1 MTTELKRMAKKKSLR
16 SPQIPKLE
24 PLLYCEGLS
33 ASEWR
38 NYIDVLDIKLELHD
52 YDWNNYRL
60 STKMSTKE
68 YGELK
73 FEFVD
78 LGIGPCLMKVE
89 TENVIYT
96 FEFATAIF
104 KEHVIR
110 YIQKHIKS
118 WGETYTFNGA
128 EEVID
133 FYNDVLTSPY
143 TVEESRQIIRR
154 RKH

>member
-1 MTTELKRMAKKKSLR
+1 MAKKSRLR
-16 SPQIPKLE
+16 SPQVPNLE
-24 PLLYCEGLS
+24 PLLYGEGLS

-38 NYIDVLDIKLELHD
+38 NYIDVLDTKLELHD
-52 YDWNNYRL
+52 YDWSNYKL

-73 FEFVD
+73 VEFTD
-78 LGIGPCLMKVE
+78 LGFEPCFMKVE
-89 TENVIYT
+89 NENVIYS
-96 FEFATAIF
+96 FRFASAIF
-104 KEHVIR
+104 QEHIVS

-133 FYNDVLTSPY
+133 FYNDVLSSPY
-143 TVEESRQIIRR
+143 TVKESRQVIRR
-154 RKH
+154 RKY

>member
-1 MTTELKRMAKKKSLR
+1 MAKKKSLR
-16 SPQIPKLE
+16 SPQIQKLE
-24 PLLYCEGLS
+24 PLLYGEEVS

-38 NYIDVLDIKLELHD
+38 NYVDVLYTKLELHD
-52 YDWNNYRL
+52 YDWSNYKL

-73 FEFVD
+73 VEFTD
-78 LGIGPCLMKVE
+78 LGFEPCFMKVE
-89 TENVIYT
+89 NENVIYS
-96 FEFATAIF
+96 FRFASAIF
-104 KEHVIR
+104 QEHIVS

-143 TVEESRQIIRR
+143 TVEKSRQVIRR